1 MDFNHYQAAAK
12 TTAIYPE
19 SAKLSYP
26 LLGLSGEFGEICEKV
41 KKHIRDGRELDKE
54 DLTKELGDVLWYLS
68 AVSSDFDIKLNDVF
82 DYVVNEYMPADSV
95 LNYDVLK
102 SLLLLSNAI
111 GKLSEEFVC
120 NDELTMQVST
130 ETDNDA
136 AFAKYQEEL
145 RIELLANILF
155 YLIQLITAFEL
166 SIDNI
171 ADTNLAKLLSRK
183 ERNVLHGSGDNR

>member
-1 MDFNHYQAAAK
+1 MNYNEYQAAAK

-19 SAKLSYP
+19 SAKLTYP

-41 KKHIRDGRELDKE
+41 KKHIRDGRELDKD

-82 DYVVNEYMPADSV
+82 DYVVNEYESAYSV
-95 LNYDVLK
+95 IRYDVVT

-120 NDELTMQVST
+120 DDELTMQVSI
-130 ETDNDA
+130 DNANDEE
-136 AFAKYQEEL
+136 FAKYQEGL